1 MIVLSLKPLYAEA
14 ILSGAKTVE
23 LRRIGPKISV
33 RARAL
38 IYAFCACHQYGGRR
52 P

>member
-23 LRRIGPKISV
+23 LRRIGPNISV
-33 RARAL
+33 RTRAL